1 MIRNVLAYSA
11 ANSVL
16 GALRQ
21 KGYTPDIVNALIRT
35 PDLASCLEELPRQ
48 IPQFALSGSAG
59 THPVTSGQPLASP
72 VVAPPVL
79 LPVVGAESSLHQH
92 YKNCCRMLL
101 KFLPV
106 QAAHLLRVFLSSY
119 DFAVLKRYF
128 RKAVFPDFSA
138 EMTAE
143 PSPGTFL
150 TREESD
156 PGKEVFAAD
165 DLPAMVRGTPLAKPV
180 AKALSQYE
188 RKPFLY
194 YFEIVLDAGYLA
206 LLAEAAGRLATDEA
220 AAARFHILDL
230 YAGFKEFNWALR
242 MRFYHQMDAPETRYF
257 IPFTS
262 ECFTRDHFNAVMEG
276 STVAESIA
284 ALPAG
289 RLHQLL
295 FHKGRR
301 TSSRGV
307 ETLEELDVLGNRR
320 LYREITR
327 KQVTV
332 PFTLNSFISFVMAQK
347 YILEDIISVIQ
358 SKRFAMPPGV
368 LETTL
373 VTEGAVTR

>member
-143 PSPGTFL
+143 EWGRARSASVMGPVWHRCRS
-150 TREESD
+150 SD
-156 PGKEVFAAD
+156 
-165 DLPAMVRGTPLAKPV
+165 MTP
-180 AKALSQYE
+180 
-188 RKPFLY
+188 
-194 YFEIVLDAGYLA
+194 
-206 LLAEAAGRLATDEA
+206 
-220 AAARFHILDL
+220 
-230 YAGFKEFNWALR
+230 N
-242 MRFYHQMDAPETRYF
+242 
-257 IPFTS
+257 
-262 ECFTRDHFNAVMEG
+262 N
-276 STVAESIA
+276 
-284 ALPAG
+284 
-289 RLHQLL
+289 
-295 FHKGRR
+295 
-301 TSSRGV
+301 SSRKSCA
-307 ETLEELDVLGNRR
+307 R
-320 LYREITR
+320 
-327 KQVTV
+327 
-332 PFTLNSFISFVMAQK
+332 A
-347 YILEDIISVIQ
+347 
-358 SKRFAMPPGV
+358 
-368 LETTL
+368 
-373 VTEGAVTR
+373 